1 MGQGHSQVS
10 ALIESDHRRPVVPVR
25 PVRPVEP
32 VLRRRDVATY
42 TGATVEHAL
51 RRFMQLGSV
60 EVDDHDTDP
69 GLSRVGRR

>member
-1 MGQGHSQVS
+1 M
-10 ALIESDHRRPVVPVR
+10 
-25 PVRPVEP
+25 
-32 VLRRRDVATY
+32 LRRRDVASGY

-60 EVDDHDTDP
+60 EIDDHDTGP